1 MANGMQT
8 QQCGTKYAV
17 FFFLGYFLMVP
28 LIFLNL
34 FIAIILEGFE
44 QTSTKVNNLIQE
56 DELEK
61 FRECWAAFDKDVSL
75 STFNEQLC
83 RVLDSSRLTIFLN

>member
-1 MANGMQT
+1 MQT

-56 DELEK
+56 DELEID
-61 FRECWAAFDKDVSL
+61 RFDNPDESSL
-75 STFNEQLC
+75 SNVVNPPKC
-83 RVLDSSRLTIFLN
+83 FLGHLKHY

>member
-1 MANGMQT
+1 
-8 QQCGTKYAV
+8 
-17 FFFLGYFLMVP
+17 MVP

-44 QTSTKVNNLIQE
+44 QTSSKVNNLIQE

-75 STFNEQLC
+75 STFNEN
-83 RVLDSSRLTIFLN
+83 F

>member
-1 MANGMQT
+1 MLIIMCLSDHNVPVRQQCNDDDDFSYADFIANGNQT

-17 FFFLGYFLMVP
+17 IFFLGYFLMVP

-44 QTSTKVNNLIQE
+44 
-56 DELEK
+56 
-61 FRECWAAFDKDVSL
+61 
-75 STFNEQLC
+75 
-83 RVLDSSRLTIFLN
+83 

>member
-1 MANGMQT
+1 MTNGMQT

-17 FFFLGYFLMVP
+17 IFFLGYFLMVP

-44 QTSTKVNNLIQE
+44 QTSSKVNNLIQE
-56 DELEK
+56 EDLEK
-61 FRECWAAFDKDVSL
+61 FRECWAAFDKDVSFANFDEIYVGYRIDQDL
-75 STFNEQLC
+75 GPS
-83 RVLDSSRLTIFLN
+83 